1 MRSGAENVALSA
13 QGSGSTGSRAG
24 EVGGWRSDRAGRWNG
39 GRGRDRTADFL
50 GVNEA
55 LCQLSYAPTDLGS
68 ELS

>member
-1 MRSGAENVALSA
+1 MP
-13 QGSGSTGSRAG
+13 
-24 EVGGWRSDRAGRWNG
+24 GGWEIVAAFAEGWRFDQASRWSG

-55 LCQLSYAPTDLGS
+55 LCQLSYAPTDSRG